1 MITTQEVKVQAQ
13 NPSIPLNPFT
23 AFKGSPSSI
32 RVLDVPKKIGLWNIT
47 SVQIQVTYPD
57 SHIVSKE
64 CVRTGNV
71 WVGTLEGTS
80 AVGSVCKGYR
90 ITASGV
96 DEDGSEISAY
106 VLGAGD
112 VVIIDLD
119 GSIYPSQS
127 ADFVKIFDSKPES
140 PKTGDV
146 YLDGKA
152 LMVYDGTTWT
162 KVGGQDVVPDP
173 YNKGWALNATNANTA
188 SFASQ
193 ATNSENANYA
203 TYALR
208 AGNDSDGNAFNQTY
222 VKKSEVVPDASNS
235 GYAMNASYSLN
246 SASAQT
252 SQHASL
258 ATKAEQDGN
267 GNNIATTYAKKDEI
281 KNSKVTITQGGVE
294 KGYFTLNQAEDKTI
308 EIDAGGGGGQESGH
322 TLTIKGVYQYGGGS
336 SGSVYVNGL
345 DIQFSNPYF
354 KTRPVG
360 VESSVLYETISQTE
374 LKFYNQTVVFKGGTC
389 KVDNGPVTNVYGVIQ
404 LTSDTTVYVYQL
416 FCLAEGTK
424 ILLANGSE
432 KNIEDINYNDELLVW
447 NFDEGRLDSAKPFWI
462 KKKQTA
468 PYFWNI
474 KFDDGTS
481 IRACGPKGHEF
492 FSVDKQDFVYGDE
505 LVGQTVLRHDGKI
518 AKCVSSSLVKEEV
531 DMYNLMTDKHINC
544 FANGVLAG
552 CSLCKNL
559 YKIENLKFVKEQKN
573 LRKYEEFEGKVPQW
587 WFNAAR
593 YAESSSSHETLV
605 KYYLDRINLMK

>member
-13 NPSIPLNPFT
+13 SPSMPLNPFT

-71 WVGTLEGTS
+71 WVGTLEGTLS
-80 AVGSVCKGYR
+80 VGSVCKGYK

-96 DEDGSEISAY
+96 DEDGSEISGY
-106 VLGAGD
+106 VLGVGD

-119 GSIYPSQS
+119 GSIYPSES
-127 ADFVKIFDSKPES
+127 ADFVKIFGSKPEN

-146 YLDGKA
+146 YLDGEA

-162 KVGGQDVVPDP
+162 KVGGVVPDP
-173 YNKGWALNATNANTA
+173 NNKGWALNATNANTA
-188 SFASQ
+188 SYASQ

-208 AGNDSDGNAFNQTY
+208 AGHDSDGNAFSQTY
-222 VKKSEVVPDASNS
+222 VKKSEVVPDTNNI
-235 GYAMNASYSLN
+235 GYAMNASYALN
-246 SASAQT
+246 STVAQT

-258 ATKAEQDGN
+258 ATKAEQDEN

-308 EIDAGGGGGQESGH
+308 EIDAGGGGGDAGH
-322 TLTIKGVYQYGGGS
+322 TLTIKGIYQYGGGS

-345 DIQFSNPYF
+345 DIEYGHPNLRA
-354 KTRPVG
+354 RPIGMDTAVQYIDTN
-360 VESSVLYETISQTE
+360 LPE
-374 LKFYNQTVVFKGGTC
+374 LKFYNQTIVFKTGTC
-389 KVDNGPVTNVYGVIQ
+389 KVDNGPVTSEYGVIQ
-404 LTSDTTVYVYQL
+404 LTSDTTIYVYNL
-416 FCLAEGTK
+416 YCLAGGTK

-432 KNIEDINYNDELLVW
+432 KNIEDINYNDDLLVW
-447 NFDEGRLDSAKPFWI
+447 NFDKGCLDSAKPFWI

-474 KFDDGTS
+474 KLDDGTS

-505 LVGQTVLRHDGKI
+505 LVGQTVLMNDGKI

-573 LRKYEEFEGKVPQW
+573 LRKYEEFEGEVPQW

-605 KYYLDRINLMK
+605 KYYSDRINLMK

>member
-1 MITTQEVKVQAQ
+1 MITTQEVRVHAQ
-13 NPSIPLNPFT
+13 HPTMPLNPFT
-23 AFKGSPSSI
+23 AFKNSPSSI

-80 AVGSVCKGYR
+80 SVGSVCKGYH

-96 DEDGSEISAY
+96 DEDGNEVSGY
-106 VLGAGD
+106 VLGVGD

-119 GSIYPSQS
+119 GSICPSES
-127 ADFVKIFDSKPES
+127 ADYIRIFDEQPTN
-140 PKTGDV
+140 PKKGDA
-146 YLDGKA
+146 YLDGVA
-152 LMVYDGTTWT
+152 LMVYDGTAWK

-173 YNKGWALNATNANTA
+173 NNKGWALNATNAINATMA
-188 SFASQ
+188 QQ
-193 ATNSENANYA
+193 AQY
-203 TYALR
+203 
-208 AGNDSDGNAFNQTY
+208 
-222 VKKSEVVPDASNS
+222 ASNAGS
-235 GYAMNASYSLN
+235 
-246 SASAQT
+246 
-252 SQHASL
+252 ASL
-258 ATKAEQDGN
+258 ATKAEQDGT

-308 EIDAGGGGGQESGH
+308 EIDAGGGGGDQGY
-322 TLTIKGVYQYGGGS
+322 TLTIKGIYQQGDGS

-345 DIQFSNPYF
+345 DINYGHPNFIA
-354 KTRPVG
+354 RPIG
-360 VESSVLYETISQTE
+360 IGSSIQYINTNLPE
-374 LKFYNQTVVFKGGTC
+374 LKFYNQTMVFKAGTC
-389 KVDNGPVTNVYGVIQ
+389 KVDNGPVTSEYGIIQ
-404 LTSDTTVYVYQL
+404 LTSDTTVYVYNL
-416 FCLAEGTK
+416 YCLAAGTK

-447 NFDEGRLDSAKPFWI
+447 NFDEGRLGSAKPFWI

-468 PYFWNI
+468 PYLWNI

-481 IRACGPKGHEF
+481 IKACGPKGHEF

-505 LVGQTVLRHDGKI
+505 LAGHTVLKHDGGT

-559 YKIENLKFVKEQKN
+559 YRIENLKFVKEQKV
-573 LRKYEEFEGKVPQW
+573 LRKYDEFEGEVPLW

-605 KYYLDRINLMK
+605 KYYSDRINLMK